1 MAFFNLFSMEK
12 SSAKQRKILEKN
24 DIDALLAPNGNVPS
38 DELLTELLNFQDL
51 SGEAFEELLAR
62 ILRNA
67 GYHVRLTKKSYDYGI
82 DLIVSRHEKEE
93 PFYLI
98 QAKKR
103 RHKYRQEFITR
114 NMLENSAAGKE
125 VYQAPNAQICFIT
138 TSYFDEAA
146 LRFAA
151 KANIMTINFKDLFIF
166 ISKHNPAIIYNR
178 YIELSNQQLP
188 AAALANSS
196 MKSSQ
201 KKKSTFTCENCGNV
215 LAVKKNKNATYF
227 LGCANYEKESKRAY
241 TIPKCKNCG
250 TALRLTKFRYNLQY
264 AFICPN
270 NKVSVQC
277 KDNIIYITNT

>member
-1 MAFFNLFSMEK
+1 MAFFNLFP
-12 SSAKQRKILEKN
+12 RKTSGTTRKKALEST
-24 DIDALLAPNGNVPS
+24 DINTLLAPNGNVPS
-38 DELLTELLNFQDL
+38 DELLSELLNFQDL

-62 ILRNA
+62 LLRNA
-67 GYHVRLTKKSYDYGI
+67 GYHVKLTKKSYDYGI

-93 PFYLI
+93 PLYLI

-103 RHKYRQEFITR
+103 RHKHRQEFITR
-114 NMLENSAAGKE
+114 SMLENSAAGKE

-188 AAALANSS
+188 ATAQANNPA
-196 MKSSQ
+196 KGTQ
-201 KKKSTFTCENCGNV
+201 KKKSTCTCENCGNV
-215 LAVKKNKNATYF
+215 LAVKKGKNATYF

-241 TIPKCKNCG
+241 TLPKCKNCG
-250 TALRLTKFRYNLQY
+250 TALRLTKFRYNQQY

-270 NKVSVQC
+270 NKESAQC
-277 KDNIIYITNT
+277 KANIIYITNT